1 MMRAAFAAFALLM
14 NPAVTKTVVQDLP
27 EKGTFEVVEAQG
39 KIYAFKSGNDEEPL
53 AGGEVYAYDPAAGK
67 WEARAK
73 MRVKRANYS
82 LVSFE
87 GRIFAMGG
95 MTSPG
100 TPSAA
105 VEEYLPATNTWIRRK
120 SMPTARGRM
129 GIVIVGGRIYALG
142 GKIGAGA
149 VTDAVEAY
157 DPAAD
162 AWSQRQRLSMP
173 LMGVSAA
180 AVGGKIYKV
189 KGTRLEGQRYEMVLE
204 FEEYDPGA
212 DVWTR
217 KAAWTFE
224 REPLETVAVGNR
236 LFVVGGG
243 AYTGASVRS
252 LKEYDIAADRWVF
265 RSDMP
270 AGSAHTIHPSW
281 TVMGG
286 KIYTFGGGYRVG
298 DGWSAS
304 DRAQR
309 YDPATDRWEE
319 LPPLTERK
327 IGMGV
332 AVAGNRIYVVGG
344 EKMGLAGQ
352 GERNPRSSAVEVY
365 AETER

>member
-1 MMRAAFAAFALLM
+1 MTHAAFVAFALLM
-14 NPAVTKTVVQDLP
+14 NPAVTKTVVEDLP
-27 EKGTFEVVEAQG
+27 EKGRFEAVEARG

-53 AGGEVYAYDPAAGK
+53 AGGEVYAYDLAAGK
-67 WEARAK
+67 WETRAK
-73 MRVKRANYS
+73 MPTRRANYS
-82 LVSFE
+82 LVSLE
-87 GRIFAMGG
+87 GRIFVMGG
-95 MTSPG
+95 MTAAN

-105 VEEYLPATNTWIRRK
+105 VEEYLPARDTWVSRK

-142 GKIGAGA
+142 GKTGEGV

-162 AWSQRQRLSMP
+162 TWSRRQRLSRP

-189 KGTRLEGQRYEMVLE
+189 KGTRLEGQRYQMMLE
-204 FEEYDPGA
+204 FEEYDPA
-212 DVWTR
+212 SDVWTK

-224 REPLETVAVGNR
+224 REPLETVAAGNR

-243 AYTGASVRS
+243 AFTDASARS
-252 LKEYDIAADRWVF
+252 LKEYDIATDRWVF

-270 AGSAHTIHPSW
+270 AASAHTIHPSW

-286 KIYTFGGGYRVG
+286 KIYTFGGGHRVG
-298 DGWSAS
+298 EGWMAS

-319 LPPLTERK
+319 LPPLAEKK

-332 AVAGNRIYVVGG
+332 AVAGDRIYVVGG
-344 EKMGLAGQ
+344 EKMGAAGQ
-352 GERNPRSSAVEVY
+352 GQANPRSSAVEVY
-365 AETER
+365 TDTGR